1 MERNSW
7 SIDEKTEF
15 ILWKL
20 SFIQTKFLVIVHA
33 PWIEFQLNLMEWNGC
48 KLVEMILEIDIDIKR
63 HNSMSLYFEIGKINF
78 ELEFGRMKH
87 YRAL

>member
-20 SFIQTKFLVIVHA
+20 SFIQTKILVIVHA

>member
-1 MERNSW
+1 M
-7 SIDEKTEF
+7 T
-15 ILWKL
+15 L
-20 SFIQTKFLVIVHA
+20 HA

-48 KLVEMILEIDIDIKR
+48 RLVEMILETDIDLKR
-63 HNSMSLYFEIGKINF
+63 HDSMSLYFEIDKTNF

>member
-1 MERNSW
+1 
-7 SIDEKTEF
+7 
-15 ILWKL
+15 
-20 SFIQTKFLVIVHA
+20 
-33 PWIEFQLNLMEWNGC
+33 
-48 KLVEMILEIDIDIKR
+48 MILEIDIDIKR